1 VETDPEGRFHRY
13 KDAVGKGRFKNVF
26 KAFDSQI
33 GIDVA
38 WSKINADSSL
48 LQLTDEQLSLVVKD
62 IQKGLQLEHPNIIK
76 CFKVG
81 LSFNSNLQQ
90 TLSKCK
96 AQECANAAFLLAVL
110 GEHGS
115 TLHCEW
121 QLGFPR

>member
-48 LQLTDEQLSLVVKD
+48 LQLSDEQLSAVVKD

-81 LSFNSNLQQ
+81 LFASSKPQQASCNSRAELM
-90 TLSKCK
+90 CK
-96 AQECANAAFLLAVL
+96 WWCSACSAGRTWINTA
-110 GEHGS
+110 S
-115 TLHCEW
+115 
-121 QLGFPR
+121 